1 MPTAYKIYAQPL
13 MAKPIMARK
22 VVPTE
27 NPDDSPY
34 AEPSQEYN
42 FLKSVLPSG
51 LTYTNSSTTRY
62 YEAASGT
69 YTTAAAN
76 AAIFE
81 YRSGVLQGMRWE
93 MEQRT
98 NLALWNRDLT
108 NAAWTKTNGTAAKD
122 QAGID
127 AVSNSASSF
136 TATAG
141 NATCLQ
147 SITSASAARV
157 TSFFLKRITGTG
169 TVNITQDNGTTWTAV
184 TLTSAWQRFQVTA
197 TAADPIIGI
206 RIVTSGDAVALDF
219 AQHET
224 PASTAS
230 SPIATT
236 TASVIRQPDVL
247 AASSISW
254 YRQDEGTVLFEGIV
268 SAITASTG
276 AIYVFS
282 DGTNN
287 ERMSTYLAAGS
298 GFYYSF
304 GLDGGATQY
313 GFSATTA
320 ISAGSIFRHAFV
332 YKANAFALTVNGGAP
347 VTDTSGTLPTI
358 TYLKFGSSSATAA
371 LHFMGYARRFQYFNT
386 RLPNGQIQGMSRV

>member
-1 MPTAYKIYAQPL
+1 MSMLLL
-13 MAKPIMARK
+13 M
-22 VVPTE
+22 
-27 NPDDSPY
+27 DDSG
-34 AEPSQEYN
+34 PSPAFSAN
-42 FLKSVLPSG
+42 FMSGSLPAG
-51 LTYTNSSTTRY
+51 LTYTNISTTRY

-81 YRSGVLQGMRWE
+81 YRSGVFQGMRWE

-98 NLALWNRDLT
+98 NIALWNRDLT

-197 TAADPIIGI
+197 TAANPVIGI
-206 RIVTSGDAVALDF
+206 RVVTSGDAVALDF

-224 PASTAS
+224 PASAAS

-236 TASVIRQPDVL
+236 TAAVIRQPDVL
-247 AASSISW
+247 TATSISPW
-254 YRQDEGTVLFEGIV
+254 YRQDEGTIVFEGIA
-268 SAITASTG
+268 SATDAVNRGFYAFT
-276 AIYVFS
+276 
-282 DGTNN
+282 DGTITNRILSVKSDIN
-287 ERMSTYLAAGS
+287 KSRQLIITGSVIVLDQLLSTLTSGVVFRSALAYKLNDS
-298 GFYYSF
+298 N
-304 GLDGGATQY
+304 
-313 GFSATTA
+313 SA
-320 ISAGSIFRHAFV
+320 
-332 YKANAFALTVNGGAP
+332 ANGVVGT
-347 VTDTSGTLPTI
+347 TDTSVAIPAINQLRFGGTTSLGGEP
-358 TYLKFGSSSATAA
+358 
-371 LHFMGYARRFQYFNT
+371 FMGYARRFDYYRT
-386 RLPNGQIQGMSRV
+386 RYPNATIQGMSRV

>member
-27 NPDDSPY
+27 SPDDSPY
-34 AEPSQEYN
+34 AEPAQEYN
-42 FLKSVLPSG
+42 FLKGALPAG

-69 YTTAAAN
+69 YATAAAN

-127 AVSNSASSF
+127 GVANSASSF
-136 TATAG
+136 TATAA
-141 NATCLQ
+141 NATSLQ

-197 TAADPIIGI
+197 TAANPVIGI
-206 RIVTSGDAVALDF
+206 RIVTSGDAVGLDF

-236 TASVIRQPDVL
+236 TASVIRQPDAL
-247 AASSISW
+247 TASSISW
-254 YRQDEGTVLFEGIV
+254 YRQDGGTVLFECIP
-268 SAITASTG
+268 STPATTQRG
-276 AIYVFS
+276 MYLFS
-282 DGTNN
+282 DGTDN
-287 ERMSTYLAAGS
+287 ERMGGYRASGLAGGYLVV
-298 GFYYSF
+298 
-304 GLDGGATQY
+304 DGGITQADV
-313 GFSATTA
+313 STLSSMAQSST
-320 ISAGSIFRHAFV
+320 SRHALA
-332 YKANAFALTVNGGAP
+332 YKANDFAGSVNGGTP
-347 VTDTSGTLPTI
+347 VADAAGTLPAVTAL
-358 TYLKFGSSSATAA
+358 TFGQGNTGGTQA
-371 LHFMGYARRFQYFNT
+371 FMGYARRFQYFNT
-386 RLPNGQIQGMSRV
+386 RLPNAQIQGMSRV

>member
-1 MPTAYKIYAQPL
+1 MSL
-13 MAKPIMARK
+13 LLLL
-22 VVPTE
+22 
-27 NPDDSPY
+27 DDGPSP
-34 AEPSQEYN
+34 AFSAN
-42 FLKSVLPSG
+42 FMSGSLPAG
-51 LTYTNSSTTRY
+51 LTYTNSSTERY

-81 YRSGVLQGMRWE
+81 YRNGILQGMRWE

-108 NAAWTKTNGTAAKD
+108 NAAWTKTNGTAAIN
-122 QAGID
+122 QYGID
-127 AVSNSASSF
+127 GVSNSASSF

-197 TAADPIIGI
+197 TAANPVIGI
-206 RIVTSGDAVALDF
+206 RVVTSGDAVALDF

-247 AASSISW
+247 TATSISPW
-254 YRQDEGTVLFEGIV
+254 YRQDEGTVLFEGITNDL
-268 SAITASTG
+268 SATLRGIFS
-276 AIYVFS
+276 FS
-282 DGTNN
+282 DGTTANRIYAY
-287 ERMSTYLAAGS
+287 ELS
-298 GFYYSF
+298 G
-304 GLDGGATQY
+304 G
-313 GFSATTA
+313 
-320 ISAGSIFRHAFV
+320 
-332 YKANAFALTVNGGAP
+332 
-347 VTDTSGTLPTI
+347 VTCETMV
-358 TYLKFGSSSATAA
+358 SSATVCSIVSGTISAVGTVFRTGFGYKTNSFYGSTNGSAGASDISGA
-371 LHFMGYARRFQYFNT
+371 LPTVSALRLGTNRPDGVNGFMGYARRFQYFNT
-386 RLPNGQIQGMSRV
+386 RLPNPQIQGMSRV

>member
-1 MPTAYKIYAQPL
+1 MGSLLLFDDTPAPAFDAQ
-13 MAKPIMARK
+13 
-22 VVPTE
+22 
-27 NPDDSPY
+27 
-34 AEPSQEYN
+34 
-42 FLKSVLPSG
+42 FLSGVLPAG

-69 YTTAAAN
+69 YATAAAN

-136 TATAG
+136 TATSG

-206 RIVTSGDAVALDF
+206 RVVTSGDAVALDF

-224 PASTAS
+224 PASIAS

-236 TASVIRQPDVL
+236 TAAVIRQPDVL
-247 AASSISW
+247 TASSISW

-268 SAITASTG
+268 TDFSAQRGIF
-276 AIYVFS
+276 VFS
-282 DGTNN
+282 DGTTP
-287 ERMSTYLAAGS
+287 ERQYANFNAVGTFVSTVN
-298 GFYYSF
+298 
-304 GLDGGATQY
+304 
-313 GFSATTA
+313 TTA
-320 ISAGSIFRHAFV
+320 GGLQAAMTTANATNVGAIHRAANA
-332 YKANAFALTVNGGAP
+332 YKANNFAAVLNGGTVVTDSSGSSP
-347 VTDTSGTLPTI
+347 VTP
-358 TYLKFGSSSATAA
+358 SS
-371 LHFMGYARRFQYFNT
+371 R
-386 RLPNGQIQGMSRV
+386 

>member
-1 MPTAYKIYAQPL
+1 MSFILLADNAPSPTF
-13 MAKPIMARK
+13 
-22 VVPTE
+22 
-27 NPDDSPY
+27 DS
-34 AEPSQEYN
+34 Q
-42 FLKSVLPSG
+42 FLSGVLPPG

-69 YTTAAAN
+69 YATAAAN

-98 NLALWNRDLT
+98 NLVLWNRDLT
-108 NAAWTKTNGTAAKD
+108 NAAWTSTNGTPLKD
-122 QAGID
+122 QTGID
-127 AVSNSASSF
+127 GVANAASSF

-197 TAADPIIGI
+197 TAANPIIGI
-206 RIVTSGDAVALDF
+206 RVVTSGDAVGLDF

-224 PASTAS
+224 AASAAS

-236 TASVIRQPDVL
+236 TAAVIRQPDVL
-247 AASSISW
+247 TASSISW

-268 SAITASTG
+268 SDFGSSRG
-276 AIYVFS
+276 FYVFS
-282 DGTNN
+282 NN
-287 ERMSTYLAAGS
+287 TVNELVRA
-298 GFYYSF
+298 YSNTSSQF
-304 GLDGGATQY
+304 ISQVTDGGVAQ
-313 GFSATTA
+313 TTFTFFGQ
-320 ISAGSIFRHAFV
+320 SAGSVFRNIIA
-332 YKANAFALTVNGGAP
+332 YKLNDSAAANNNVLATP
-347 VTDTSGTLPTI
+347 DTSATMPTI
-358 TYLKFGSSSATAA
+358 SQLNFGIYASAGS
-371 LHFMGYARRFQYFNT
+371 LPFMGYARRFQYFNT
-386 RLPNGQIQGMSRV
+386 RLPNAQIQGMSRV

>member
-1 MPTAYKIYAQPL
+1 MSLLLLFPSETLPTF
-13 MAKPIMARK
+13 
-22 VVPTE
+22 
-27 NPDDSPY
+27 DS
-34 AEPSQEYN
+34 Q
-42 FLKSVLPSG
+42 FLSGVLPPG

-69 YTTAAAN
+69 YATAAAN

-108 NAAWTKTNGTAAKD
+108 NAAWTSTNGTPLKD

-127 AVSNSASSF
+127 GVANAASSF
-136 TATAG
+136 TATTG

-184 TLTSAWQRFQVTA
+184 TLTSAYQRFQVTA
-197 TAADPIIGI
+197 TAANPVIGI

-224 PASTAS
+224 PASAAS

-236 TASVIRQPDVL
+236 TAAVIRQPDVL
-247 AASSISW
+247 TATAITPW
-254 YRQDEGTVLFEGIV
+254 YNQSEGTVLLEGISSDTSGSRGFYAFTDG
-268 SAITASTG
+268 SAANRMYAYSTSGVVACDAFVASVQTCG
-276 AIYVFS
+276 LTSGNMVAVGSVF
-282 DGTNN
+282 
-287 ERMSTYLAAGS
+287 RS
-298 GFYYSF
+298 GF
-304 GLDGGATQY
+304 A
-313 GFSATTA
+313 
-320 ISAGSIFRHAFV
+320 
-332 YKANAFALTVNGGAP
+332 YKANSFYGSINGSAGASDVSGAVPTVN
-347 VTDTSGTLPTI
+347 SLRFGTTRHDGLV
-358 TYLKFGSSSATAA
+358 S
-371 LHFMGYARRFQYFNT
+371 FMGYARRFQYFPVS
-386 RLPNGQIQGMSRV
+386 LKPQIQGMTRV